1 MNLFFQLNL
10 HGESNIKFMTINLL
24 DIIILVPLM
33 LFAWNGYKKGLIIEI
48 ASLAALVLGLYM
60 AFFFSD
66 FAAQMLN
73 DLFDMDQKYVAVFAF
88 LLTFIAVLFLVLTVG
103 KIVQKF
109 VDILLLG
116 FLNKLAG
123 AVFGMLKGALLIS
136 ILIFVINYFDFGS
149 YLFKQEAREKSMFYE
164 PVESIAPA
172 LYSWLDSNNFT
183 FDVPDKEELIDKV
196 Y

>member
-1 MNLFFQLNL
+1 MN
-10 HGESNIKFMTINLL
+10 INLL
-24 DIIILVPLM
+24 DILIIVPLM
-33 LFAWNGYKKGLIIEI
+33 LFAWNGFKKGLIIEI

-66 FAAQMLN
+66 FAAEMLN
-73 DLFDMDQKYVAVFAF
+73 DLFDMNPKYVAVFAF
-88 LLTFIAVLFLVLTVG
+88 ILTFIVVLFLVLTVG

-123 AVFGMLKGALLIS
+123 AVFGVLKGALLLS
-136 ILIFVINYFDFGS
+136 ILIFVINYFDFG
-149 YLFKQEAREKSMFYE
+149 KHIIKGEAREKSMFYE

-172 LYSWLDSNNFT
+172 LYSWLNSNNFT
-183 FDVPDKEELIDKV
+183 FDIPNEDELKEMI
-196 Y
+196 

>member
-1 MNLFFQLNL
+1 
-10 HGESNIKFMTINLL
+10 
-24 DIIILVPLM
+24 M
-33 LFAWNGYKKGLIIEI
+33 LFAWNGFKKGLIIEI

-66 FAAQMLN
+66 FAAEMLN

-88 LLTFIAVLFLVLTVG
+88 LMTFIVVLFLVLTVG
-103 KIVQKF
+103 KVIQKF

-123 AVFGMLKGALLIS
+123 AVFGILKGALLLS
-136 ILIFVINYFDFGS
+136 ILIFVINYFNFGE
-149 YLFKQEAREKSMFYE
+149 YLFKEEARKKSIFYE

-172 LYSWLDSNNFT
+172 LYSWLDSKNFT
-183 FDVPDKEELIDKV
+183 FEIPDKEELMDKV
-196 Y
+196 I

>member
-1 MNLFFQLNL
+1 M
-10 HGESNIKFMTINLL
+10 EINLL
-24 DIIILVPLM
+24 DILIIIPLA
-33 LFAWNGYKKGLIIEI
+33 LFAWNGFKKGLIIEI
-48 ASLAALVLGLYM
+48 ASLIALILGLYM

-66 FAAQMLN
+66 YAAEMLN
-73 DLFDMDQKYVAVFAF
+73 NLFAMDQKYVAVFAF
-88 LLTFIAVLFLVLTVG
+88 ILTFIVVLFLVLTVG
-103 KIVQKF
+103 KVVQKF

-123 AVFGMLKGALLIS
+123 AAFGILKGALLLS

-149 YLFKQEAREKSMFYE
+149 SVIKPEAKEKSIFYK
-164 PVESIAPA
+164 PVEGVAPT

-183 FDVPDKEELIDKV
+183 FDIPNKEELLDKV